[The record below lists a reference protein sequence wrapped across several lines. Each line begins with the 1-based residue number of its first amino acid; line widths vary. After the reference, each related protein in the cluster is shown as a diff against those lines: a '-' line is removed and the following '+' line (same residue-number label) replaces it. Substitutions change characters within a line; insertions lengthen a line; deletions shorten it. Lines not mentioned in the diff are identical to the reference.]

1 MAWFDKC
8 KRVPW
13 QPPAIVFKIVW
24 PILYIIYGLLLVLE
38 RKNATSRNILLI
50 GLAMNLCWVPLFIV
64 NTQAAL
70 VLLAG
75 MIAVGVKTILVL
87 ADEDKGVRALLF
99 SPYLAWLCFAFTL
112 NAYLAFTCV

>member
-1 MAWFDKC
+1 M
-8 KRVPW
+8 
-13 QPPAIVFKIVW
+13 
-24 PILYIIYGLLLVLE
+24 IYALLIVLE

-75 MIAVGVKTILVL
+75 MIAVGVKTIIVL
-87 ADEDKGVRALLF
+87 LGEDKEARWRALLF